1 MEAASIHLRTRTY
14 LALLLAAAG
23 VGVVLALATL
33 AFLGAYSGL
42 HRLVWEALPD
52 ALGVDAH
59 PWFALA
65 VTTLGGLA
73 VGLLLLVVPGG
84 GGPGPAEGHGLGIE
98 PAPPSH
104 AAGMVVVSLVSL
116 TAGASLGPEAALLT
130 ISIAVGT
137 MLAARA
143 RRPELGRVF
152 AMSGVG
158 SLLSG
163 LLGSPLAPA
172 VMTLEVAKITG
183 RNLYAFLAPVL
194 VASAIGLLTFDAIL
208 NGPLLEIDF
217 PAYADVELAHVLEA
231 LAVAA
236 AGALLGLVTIAAFRF
251 VRRLFQRVESRVVK
265 ATLGGFA
272 IGLVALVAG
281 EETLFSGEHELE
293 VLLADPAA
301 YGFGALLLI
310 LGGKIVAFAISLECG
325 FRGGRIFPVLFI
337 GATVGFAATSAF
349 DSIPLAVAVA
359 SGMAG
364 AAVALIRLPIFVVLL
379 VAFFASP
386 ATIPLI
392 VLAAVVGYVLTFDRP
407 ELGREPEEEQQVAT
421 QDDLGGPRPA
431 SDG

>member
-42 HRLVWEALPD
+42 HQLVWEELPD

-137 MLAARA
+137 MVAARA

-172 VMTLEVAKITG
+172 VMALEVTKITG

-217 PAYADVELAHVLEA
+217 PAYADVETAHVFEA

-236 AGALLGLVTIAAFRF
+236 AGALLGLVTIAAFH
-251 VRRLFQRVESRVVK
+251 VARRLFQRVESRVVK

-337 GATVGFAATSAF
+337 GAAVGFAATSAF
-349 DSIPLAVAVA
+349 DSIPLAVSAA

-364 AAVALIRLPIFVVLL
+364 AAVALLRLPIFVVLL

-407 ELGREPEEEQQVAT
+407 ELGGEPDEEQQVAT
-421 QDDLGGPRPA
+421 QDDLGAPRPA
-431 SDG
+431 